1 MGCFS
6 DKTKQMCSKVVIGVS
21 FLIGIISLLTVIF
34 GAMLSGKIPMTPEQQ
49 NSFQFKGMGQA
60 KSGAMGIIVIG
71 CVGMLISCLGCF
83 TGKTKNFC
91 FAIPFGLLTF
101 ILSIAFLIMTMVL
114 FGLGE
119 KAVQE

>member
-1 MGCFS
+1 M
-6 DKTKQMCSKVVIGVS
+6 DK
-21 FLIGIISLLTVIF
+21 
-34 GAMLSGKIPMTPEQQ
+34 
-49 NSFQFKGMGQA
+49 A

-71 CVGMLISCLGCF
+71 VIGMLIACLGCF

-101 ILSIAFLIMTMVL
+101 ILSIGFLIMTLVL

-119 KAVQE
+119 KEVQE